1 MKGGVAIAA
10 LMTLCLAAYGVF
22 PKLKAGLSSAPAAAP
37 PHAGAIHV
45 ADASGPTI
53 VSSSPGSSVLFSVAP
68 TRVAENTAAT
78 GSAAATAILGAR
90 VDAQTDGPISTGK
103 RDGAVGAEAA
113 AAPNVKDNS
122 TRVPSRRLLPT
133 RPHD

>member
-1 MKGGVAIAA
+1 LV
-10 LMTLCLAAYGVF
+10 
-22 PKLKAGLSSAPAAAP
+22 P
-37 PHAGAIHV
+37 
-45 ADASGPTI
+45 
-53 VSSSPGSSVLFSVAP
+53 VLFSVAP

-103 RDGAVGAEAA
+103 RDGAVGAEAE